1 MRTNIELK
9 DVSLKFR
16 SYRNP
21 SPALKE
27 QALNFLLRR
36 QPDGYDEFFALKN
49 INLHISHGERVGII
63 GLNGSGKST
72 LLKTIVGIYPPTS
85 GAIRIEGRVV
95 PLIEVGTGFDLE
107 MSGRANIHLNGALL
121 ARSKEE
127 ILALER
133 EIIGFSGLEEF
144 IDMPLKYYSS
154 GMVGRLAFSIGTM
167 IDPEILLIDEIF
179 ASGDAQFVDKAI
191 KRMEQLF
198 DQSHAV
204 VFVSHDSAQIQRL
217 CSRALV
223 LHHGCI
229 IKDGKPSEVMEFYYS
244 EIVRKQEIAAALLG

>member
-1 MRTNIELK
+1 
-9 DVSLKFR
+9 
-16 SYRNP
+16 
-21 SPALKE
+21 
-27 QALNFLLRR
+27 
-36 QPDGYDEFFALKN
+36 
-49 INLHISHGERVGII
+49 
-63 GLNGSGKST
+63 
-72 LLKTIVGIYPPTS
+72 
-85 GAIRIEGRVV
+85 
-95 PLIEVGTGFDLE
+95 
-107 MSGRANIHLNGALL
+107 
-121 ARSKEE
+121 
-127 ILALER
+127 
-133 EIIGFSGLEEF
+133 
-144 IDMPLKYYSS
+144 MPLKYYSS

-198 DQSHAV
+198 DQSHTV